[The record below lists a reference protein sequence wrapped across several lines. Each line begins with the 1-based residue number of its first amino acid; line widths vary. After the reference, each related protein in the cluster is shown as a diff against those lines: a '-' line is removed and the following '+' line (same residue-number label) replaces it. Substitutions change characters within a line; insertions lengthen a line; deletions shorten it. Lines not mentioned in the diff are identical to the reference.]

1 MIIDTQWYEGYPNEA
16 VLTGAR
22 RRSWRS
28 KGSASRTGRT
38 SRSTASISASS
49 PARSSRLLGPNGAG
63 KTTLVSIIAGLRRA
77 DAGRVRVGGIDVADD
92 PHAARQLLGLAPQD
106 TGVYLQLPV
115 RDNLRFFAGLA
126 GLRGRALVERIDEVA
141 DALGLTGS
149 HGPARRAAVR
159 GRRRRLHTAIALVHR
174 PPLVLLDE
182 PTTGAD
188 VRTRNEILATVRRL
202 VDGGS
207 TVVYS
212 THYLHEVEDLDAFV
226 AIIDHGRV
234 VARGPLH
241 ELMARHAS
249 SALELTF
256 DGPVPD
262 SVRVDGARVEG
273 SVVRIPAP
281 NPAVTAAQL
290 LPKLTP
296 SDSPLQSIEV
306 LRPNLEAVFLEV
318 TGRRYAEDTGAAA

>member
-1 MIIDTQWYEGYPNEA
+1 MTTQPIVPGPILEVEGLRKSYGANVA
-16 VLTGAR
+16 LDGIALTLEPGTILA
-22 RRSWRS
+22 
-28 KGSASRTGRT
+28 
-38 SRSTASISASS
+38 
-49 PARSSRLLGPNGAG
+49 LLGPNGAG

-77 DAGRVRVGGIDVADD
+77 DAGRVRVGGIDVDKD

-106 TGVYLQLPV
+106 TGVYLQLTV

-126 GLRGRALVERIDEVA
+126 GLRRRTLVERIDEVA
-141 DALGLTGS
+141 DALGLTELLE
-149 HGPARRAAVR
+149 RRMTQLS
-159 GRRRRLHTAIALVHR
+159 GGERRRLHTAIALVHR

-202 VDGGS
+202 AENGS
-207 TVVYS
+207 TIVYS
-212 THYLHEVEDLDAFV
+212 THDLHEVEELDAFV

-241 ELMARHAS
+241 DLMARHAS

-262 SVRVDGARVEG
+262 SVRVEGARVEG

-281 NPAVTAAQL
+281 DPAVTAAQL

-296 SDSPLQSIEV
+296 SDSPLHSIEV

-318 TGRRYAEDTGAAA
+318 TGRRYSEDKGEAA